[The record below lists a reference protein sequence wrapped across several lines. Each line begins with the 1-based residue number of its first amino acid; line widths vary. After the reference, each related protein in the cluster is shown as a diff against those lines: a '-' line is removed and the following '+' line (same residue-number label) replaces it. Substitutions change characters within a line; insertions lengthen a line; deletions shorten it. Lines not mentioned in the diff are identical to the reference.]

1 MAACFKGGGR
11 LNRREMFSWRQNPA
25 LSFVLSGPALY
36 SIMLK
41 SRLYTMGEAVKCF
54 INSFR
59 RRGAFEKH

>member
-36 SIMLK
+36 SIMLR
-41 SRLYTMGEAVKCF
+41 SWLYTIWERQLNVL
-54 INSFR
+54 
-59 RRGAFEKH
+59 